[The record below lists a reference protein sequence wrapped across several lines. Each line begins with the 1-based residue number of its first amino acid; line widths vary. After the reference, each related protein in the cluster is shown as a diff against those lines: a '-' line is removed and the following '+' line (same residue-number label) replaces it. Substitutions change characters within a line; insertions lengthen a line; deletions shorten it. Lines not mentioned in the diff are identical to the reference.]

1 MTTSDDGTRRK
12 RPRVVLVSG
21 PSGAGRSTAIHKLED
36 LGFEAIDN
44 MPLSLVP
51 RLLEGA
57 PLGRPLALGID
68 VRNRDFSANALI
80 DLIDTLTRAPEAEIE
95 LLYIDCAVEALAR
108 RFSETRRR
116 HPLSPDEAPI
126 VGIEAELDLLLPVRA
141 RADVLINTTELTPHE
156 LGAEVARWF
165 AAGEGGAL
173 AVSVQ
178 SFSYKRG
185 LPRAVDMVFDCR
197 FLRNPHWE
205 PSLRPL
211 DGRDPRVT
219 AHVCED
225 PLFAAFFDRVRDLVT
240 LLLPAYRDEGK
251 AHLSIAL
258 GCSGGRHR
266 SVAVAELLAP
276 ALAEGGWQVSI
287 RHRELERRNE
297 SRTDEVR
304 VG

>member
-1 MTTSDDGTRRK
+1 MAHPNVAMTIVMGKTDFDAATHAQQSQVIVPVDTPGFRVERMLSVFGYDE
-12 RPRVVLVSG
+12 RPIGHAEVVLENV
-21 PSGAGRSTAIHKLED
+21 R
-36 LGFEAIDN
+36 
-44 MPLSLVP
+44 VP
-51 RLLEGA
+51 VE
-57 PLGRPLALGID
+57 
-68 VRNRDFSANALI
+68 NLI
-80 DLIDTLTRAPEAEIE
+80 
-95 LLYIDCAVEALAR
+95 
-108 RFSETRRR
+108 
-116 HPLSPDEAPI
+116 
-126 VGIEAELDLLLPVRA
+126 
-141 RADVLINTTELTPHE
+141 
-156 LGAEVARWF
+156 
-165 AAGEGGAL
+165 AGEGGAL